1 MNEQLKELE
10 RQYNETKLSITT
22 ATTELMKLGQE
33 IEKLKKEEAKAVG
46 LKKPIPSSRMPYYA
60 QAGNGDSTVQ
70 LSAIE
75 AHSKYYRGFISTNKA
90 QVQAFRDAIDVMAE
104 LRTQPGIVV
113 PDGQRMAYTLGYNLR
128 TGALDA
134 PIFCCADFQ
143 LLSPA
148 FDTVTQAKAAIIA
161 VGIDRIKA
169 AVKTL
174 LFMTPES
181 RGEV

>member
-33 IEKLKKEEAKAVG
+33 IEKLKKEEAKTVG
-46 LKKPIPSSRMPYYA
+46 LKKPIPSSRVPYYDLES
-60 QAGNGDSTVQ
+60 GSNIVQ

-75 AHSKYYRGFISTNKA
+75 AHPKYYRGFTSTNKA

-113 PDGQRMAYTLGYNLR
+113 PDGQRMAYTLRYNLR
-128 TGALDA
+128 TGSLDA